1 MFDLITAAIPFF
13 IALVAIEAIAYR
25 FDDHDRP
32 GYEARD
38 TATSLAMGIGN
49 VVIDLGWKLLMVAAL
64 AGVYSATPLRIPM
77 SEPWAW
83 LILIP
88 AEDLCFY
95 LSHRAAHEVRVL
107 WASHVVHH
115 SSQHFNLSTA
125 LRQEW
130 LHIYRLVFWLPLAVI
145 GFPPWAIVLA
155 QAISLVYQFTLHT
168 EKIGRFPKPIEFIFN
183 TPSHHR
189 VHHGANAGYLDRNYG
204 GILIV
209 WDRLFG
215 TYREEDTRV
224 VYGLTKN
231 VESFNPLKVAT
242 HEWADLVADVRSVT
256 DLRTKLGYMFHRPG
270 WRPKNSGEASADRT
284 EPVKNRV

>member
-1 MFDLITAAIPFF
+1 MFDLIKAAIPFF
-13 IALVAIEAIAYR
+13 VALVVIEAIAYR

-32 GYEARD
+32 GYDARD
-38 TATSLAMGIGN
+38 TATSLAMGLGN
-49 VVIDLGWKLLMVAAL
+49 VVINLGWKLLMLAAL
-64 AGVYSATPLRIPM
+64 AAVYSVTPLRIPM
-77 SEPWAW
+77 SESWAW
-83 LILIP
+83 LLLIP

-115 SSQHFNLSTA
+115 SSEHFNLSTA

-130 LHIYRLVFWLPLAVI
+130 FHMYSLFFWLPLAAV

-168 EKIGRFPKPIEFIFN
+168 EKIDRYPRPIEFVFN

-204 GILIV
+204 GILII

-215 TYREEDTRV
+215 SYREEDDRV

-242 HEWADLVADVRSVT
+242 HEWADLAADVKSASG
-256 DLRTKLGYMFHRPG
+256 LRTKLGYMLHKPG
-270 WRPKNSGEASADRT
+270 WSPQASGEASA
-284 EPVKNRV
+284 EQAAFGKNGV